1 MIRVV
6 LAALVCLLFAGA
18 LGVYTQTQRMLAPAA
33 SEPAPQLFDVA
44 PGATLGSVST
54 RLEAAG
60 LVRSAL
66 ATRLVARRTGLDTKL
81 QVGEYEVSPDQT
93 PQQILAVLTSGKV
106 KTWPVTLPEG
116 IRATEIAQRLE
127 DAGLVEAAA
136 FVQGV
141 EDAALRRE
149 LGISGDSLEGYLYP
163 DTYNLPRGMKPEQI
177 ARAMV
182 HHFEQIWSQEIEALA
197 RDSSLSKAEIVTLA
211 SIVEKETAAE
221 AERPVIAAV
230 FLNRLDKNMR
240 LETDPTVIYGIPD
253 FDGNIKK
260 KHLRD
265 GTNPYNT
272 YRIAGLPPGPIAS
285 PGLEALRAVV
295 APAETDFLYFVS
307 RNDGTHAFSSTLRDH
322 INAVN
327 HYQKNRRNR
336 QRAIEDRRG
345 KLEAAN
351 HVQPE
356 PPAPGI

>member
-1 MIRVV
+1 
-6 LAALVCLLFAGA
+6 
-18 LGVYTQTQRMLAPAA
+18 
-33 SEPAPQLFDVA
+33 
-44 PGATLGSVST
+44 
-54 RLEAAG
+54 
-60 LVRSAL
+60 
-66 ATRLVARRTGLDTKL
+66 
-81 QVGEYEVSPDQT
+81 
-93 PQQILAVLTSGKV
+93 
-106 KTWPVTLPEG
+106 
-116 IRATEIAQRLE
+116 
-127 DAGLVEAAA
+127 
-136 FVQGV
+136 
-141 EDAALRRE
+141 
-149 LGISGDSLEGYLYP
+149 
-163 DTYNLPRGMKPEQI
+163 
-177 ARAMV
+177 
-182 HHFEQIWSQEIEALA
+182 
-197 RDSSLSKAEIVTLA
+197 
-211 SIVEKETAAE
+211 
-221 AERPVIAAV
+221 
-230 FLNRLDKNMR
+230 
-240 LETDPTVIYGIPD
+240 VIYGIPD